1 MMYQFIK
8 YLEKFFNDDKGS
20 PSMMRALSFIIV
32 IAPLVYMF
40 SACRI
45 SATEAGLIVSL
56 VTIGTGGKAAQKYIE
71 KLKGDK

>member
-8 YLEKFFNDDKGS
+8 YIEKFFQDDKGS
-20 PSMMRALSFIIV
+20 PSMMRALSLIIV

-40 SACRI
+40 TVCKMSP
-45 SATEAGLIVSL
+45 TEAGLIISL

-71 KLKGDK
+71 KLKNDK